1 MWLKRRTFMKKIIP
15 TSLIFIGFLA
25 STPFVANALDAQ
37 ISIQNFREPGNNLQ
51 LAQYR
56 GRQEQRYYVYYRNP
70 RDRVG
75 IWILAGFHAERR
87 DAERAA
93 RRWERRGYRTD
104 IRLRREANH
113 HGGWGWGRD
122 RNRQ

>member
-1 MWLKRRTFMKKIIP
+1 MSKIIP
-15 TSLIFIGFLA
+15 ISLIYIGFLL
-25 STPFVANALDAQ
+25 STPFAANALDLQ
-37 ISIQNFREPGNNLQ
+37 KSRQNFQGQANNLQ

-56 GRQEQRYYVYYRNP
+56 GRQEQRYYVYYRNQ
-70 RDRVG
+70 RARFG
-75 IWILAGFHAERR
+75 IWILDGFHVERR

-113 HGGWGWGRD
+113 HGGWGWS
-122 RNRQ
+122 RNR

>member
-1 MWLKRRTFMKKIIP
+1 MSKIIP
-15 TSLIFIGFLA
+15 ISLIYIGLLA
-25 STPFVANALDAQ
+25 TTPFVANALDLQ
-37 ISIQNFREPGNNLQ
+37 NSRQNFDGQTNLQ

-75 IWILAGFHAERR
+75 IWILAGFHVDRR

-113 HGGWGWGRD
+113 HGGWGWGR
-122 RNRQ
+122 NR

>member
-1 MWLKRRTFMKKIIP
+1 MSKIISI
-15 TSLIFIGFLA
+15 SLIYIGLLA
-25 STPFVANALDAQ
+25 TTPFVANALNPQ
-37 ISIQNFREPGNNLQ
+37 KSRQNFYGQTNLQ

-75 IWILAGFHAERR
+75 IWILAGFHINRR

-104 IRLRREANH
+104 IRLRREAEH
-113 HGGWGWGRD
+113 HGGWGRDRDRDLD
-122 RNRQ
+122 RNRNR

>member
-1 MWLKRRTFMKKIIP
+1 MNKIIP
-15 TSLIFIGFLA
+15 ISLLYTVVLA
-25 STPFVANALDAQ
+25 STPVVANALDPQ
-37 ISIQNFREPGNNLQ
+37 QTRQNFYGQVNLQ

-70 RDRVG
+70 RDRFG
-75 IWILAGFHAERR
+75 IWILAGFHVDRR

-93 RRWERRGYRTD
+93 RRWEQRGYRTD

-113 HGGWGWGRD
+113 HGGWGWGR
-122 RNRQ
+122 NR